1 MFGLTQKRLEQ
12 IATRISIWIG
22 ISISVFGILLIVDN
36 LLEFDFFPDRIEEI
50 GIAIIGIASI
60 VLAVCVFISVMLN
73 ISRIAESIEKI
84 ADKGEK

>member
-60 VLAVCVFISVMLN
+60 VLAGCVFISVMLN